1 MNGFVKLHRRFCG
14 WGWYKDIAVKAVFLD
29 LLLNANY
36 EPSEFKG
43 HAIKRGDA
51 VFGYAS
57 LAERSGVSVQQ
68 ARTAI
73 AKLKKT
79 GEISVWSNRHLS
91 VATIVKFDE
100 YQQTINKQITN
111 NQQTDNK
118 QITNHQQTDN
128 KQITSSKKIRSKEDK
143 NVEELYPARAR
154 EEERD
159 FDNVAYQVVNE
170 FNRVCVDLPK
180 VSKLT
185 EVRKRLLFFDGMMD
199 KPMEEYTALFEK
211 VQKSDKLCGR
221 GDLSWRADFDW
232 IIKNSVKISEGT
244 YDNVAAQDKPTDKNS
259 RDGMYSAVGASFDLA
274 AYERSDIFS

>member
-1 MNGFVKLHRRFCG
+1 MVGFIKLHRRFCG

-36 EPSEFKG
+36 EPSEFMG
-43 HAIKRGDA
+43 HTIQRGET

-100 YQQTINKQITN
+100 YQQTINKPSTN

-118 QITNHQQTDN
+118 QITNNQQTINKQITNHQQTDNKPSTNNQQTNN
-128 KQITSSKKIRSKEDK
+128 KQITSSKNKRSKEVK
-143 NVEELYPARAR
+143 NVVLH
-154 EEERD
+154 
-159 FDNVAYQVVNE
+159 
-170 FNRVCVDLPK
+170 K
-180 VSKLT
+180 GTS
-185 EVRKRLLFFDGMMD
+185 
-199 KPMEEYTALFEK
+199 
-211 VQKSDKLCGR
+211 
-221 GDLSWRADFDW
+221 
-232 IIKNSVKISEGT
+232 ISE
-244 YDNVAAQDKPTDKNS
+244 
-259 RDGMYSAVGASFDLA
+259 VGAETNENRRTVEFMKMIGGGD
-274 AYERSDIFS
+274 DVC